1 MTTDKQQRIAR
12 WKPAP
17 LLWLPNLVLTNRFVK
32 RCCTDALLAMFAALP
47 LQTLAETAAPSA
59 SGVSAG
65 TMLQTGL
72 GLLFV
77 FGLLF
82 FAAYLLRRFNPGRSF
97 GRSGPLRT
105 VGGLMISN
113 RERIVL
119 LEIGDVW
126 LVVGI
131 APGQIQTLHT
141 MPKGVAPAPSP
152 DEKTFGQWLKQ
163 MIEQKNETR

>member
-1 MTTDKQQRIAR
+1 M
-12 WKPAP
+12 P
-17 LLWLPNLVLTNRFVK
+17 LTHRFIK
-32 RCCTDALLAMFAALP
+32 RCRTIALLAMFATLP
-47 LQTLAETAAPSA
+47 LQTLAENITSGAP
-59 SGVSAG
+59 GVSAG

-77 FGLLF
+77 FGLIF
-82 FAAYLLRRFNPGRSF
+82 FAAYLLKKFSPSRSF
-97 GRSGPLRT
+97 GRTGPLCM
-105 VGGLMISN
+105 VSGLMISN

-126 LVVGI
+126 LIVGI

-141 MPKGVAPAPSP
+141 MPKGVTPIPSP

-163 MIEQKNETR
+163 MTERKNEPR